1 MNLNCKTAIVCH
13 DAGGAELVSNYVK
26 NNKGKY
32 FYVLSGPAIKIFKK
46 NISNKIKIIGLAEAE
61 KKTKRLLCGTSF
73 ESKLE
78 RKAIIKFKKKKKT
91 TIAFFDHWTNY
102 KSRLIYKKRIILP
115 EIIWVSDKYALGL
128 CKFNFPKTKIVLKK
142 NFYIEN
148 IKNQIKYTAHTNIL
162 TTKKYNNILYV
173 SEPISEFKNKIKN
186 FNYKNSLE
194 YKTFKFFIDNI
205 KILNMNTLKII
216 FRIHPLENIRKYKW
230 LFGLGLN
237 IQFSK
242 KKSLISDILRSK
254 IVVGRQT
261 MALVVALV
269 AKKKVISCIP
279 PNEQRCCIPY
289 KGIKEL
295 RDMI

>member
-1 MNLNCKTAIVCH
+1 MNLTYKTAIVCH

-46 NISNKIKIIGLAEAE
+46 NISNKIKIIDLAEAE

-73 ESKLE
+73 VSKLE
-78 RKAIIKFKKKKKT
+78 RKAIIKFKKKKT
-91 TIAFFDHWTNY
+91 TTVFFDHWTHY
-102 KSRLIYKKRIILP
+102 KKRLIYKKKIILP
-115 EIIWVSDKYALGL
+115 ETIWVADKYAFSL
-128 CKFNFPKTKIVLKK
+128 CKSNFPKTKIVLKK

-148 IKNQIKYTAHTNIL
+148 IKNEIKYKKYKNII

-194 YKTFKFFIDNI
+194 YKTFKFFINNI
-205 KILNMNTLKII
+205 EILKMNKLKII
-216 FRIHPLENIRKYKW
+216 FRIYPLEKISKYKW

-237 IQFSK
+237 IEFSK
-242 KKSLISDILRSK
+242 KKSLISDILQSK

-261 MALVVALV
+261 MALVVALA

-279 PNEQRCCIPY
+279 PNEQRCCLPY

-295 RDMI
+295 RNMI

>member
-46 NISNKIKIIGLAEAE
+46 NISNKIKVLDLAEAE
-61 KKTKRLLCGTSF
+61 KKTKKLLCGSSF
-73 ESKLE
+73 VSKLE
-78 RKAIIKFKKKKKT
+78 RKAIIKFKKKKKET
-91 TIAFFDHWTNY
+91 TVFFDHWTHY
-102 KSRLIYKKRIILP
+102 KKRLIYKKSIILP
-115 EIIWVSDKYALGL
+115 EKIWVSDKYAFSL
-128 CKFNFPKTKIVLKK
+128 CKSNFPKTKIVLKK

-148 IKNQIKYTAHTNIL
+148 IKNEIKYKKYKNVI

-194 YKTFKFFIDNI
+194 YKTFKFFTNNI
-205 KILNMNTLKII
+205 EILKMNKLKII
-216 FRIHPLENIRKYKW
+216 FRIHPLEKISKYKW

-237 IQFSK
+237 IEFSK
-242 KKSLISDILRSK
+242 KKSLISDVLQSK

-261 MALVVALV
+261 MALVVALA

-279 PNEQRCCIPY
+279 PNEQRCCLPY